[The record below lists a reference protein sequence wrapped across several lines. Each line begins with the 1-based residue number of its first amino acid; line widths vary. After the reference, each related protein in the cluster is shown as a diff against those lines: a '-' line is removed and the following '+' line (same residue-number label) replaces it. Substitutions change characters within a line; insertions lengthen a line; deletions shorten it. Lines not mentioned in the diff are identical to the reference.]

1 MGIVTSYITCPSTRY
16 GAGTRGIL
24 TRGRAARDFN
34 NPSQSAEM
42 TLNKLK
48 KKKRG
53 WIKEFLPPCFVTRFV
68 RFCGKWK
75 IGGRR
80 ERIAFITTIE
90 SELECIVSFLK
101 RKTRSWMMRK
111 WNLSEE
117 LPLIDIFRRL
127 VTKITFIF
135 HLAKWIQNFIKFL
148 IKKKEKEI
156 LDRRKFFDIL

>member
-48 KKKRG
+48 KKKDKGISPALFRDSFRQILRKVENWREEG
-53 WIKEFLPPCFVTRFV
+53 ENSFYYDDWKRIGMYSFVLKT
-68 RFCGKWK
+68 KDK
-75 IGGRR
+75 ILDDAKVKSLW
-80 ERIAFITTIE
+80 RIASHRYFSQARNE
-90 SELECIVSFLK
+90 DNVYFPFGEMNS
-101 RKTRSWMMRK
+101 
-111 WNLSEE
+111 
-117 LPLIDIFRRL
+117 
-127 VTKITFIF
+127 
-135 HLAKWIQNFIKFL
+135 KFYQIL
-148 IKKKEKEI
+148 DKKKKEKEI